1 MSINTTSMTNNRV
14 ARDHKKY
21 DYYKNCKNYEVD
33 NGFVFDLLIRS
44 KYKKYLRFVKNN
56 IKSLD
61 YYYLDKEHVQIRLL
75 NKKLLKK
82 GLSHNIEAFIKDLQI
97 MLGID
102 IKELMLYYKKEN
114 KDKPYRLVN
123 LTTPYNEYGEIEYD
137 RTKGDYVLSLFKP
150 ESFVYLQNA
159 IRPIIRFNR
168 ITIPLVEINFEL
180 EDAEILQYIK
190 DIKKY
195 HKIDKHKLAL
205 TKALSDTLT
214 IMKKNRKQTRQ
225 QYYPDILYVYDR
237 IKEIN
242 KPKIRDAVYENIAK
256 ELTTLEK
263 SSKSEFVKKE
273 IKRYNTLVKKMIS
286 DLENYLDLRA
296 NVA

>member
-14 ARDHKKY
+14 VSGHEKY

-33 NGFVFDLLIRS
+33 NGFVFDLLVRS

-114 KDKPYRLVN
+114 RDKPYRLVN

-150 ESFVYLQNA
+150 EPFVYLQNTT
-159 IRPIIRFNR
+159 RPTMRFNR

-180 EDAEILQYIK
+180 ENAEIFEYIK
-190 DIKKY
+190 DIKKH
-195 HKIDKHKLAL
+195 HKVDKYKLSL
-205 TKALSDTLT
+205 TNALSDTLKS
-214 IMKKNRKQTRQ
+214 MKKNRQYSKQQ
-225 QYYPDILYVYDR
+225 HYADILYVYDR
-237 IKEIN
+237 VNHGGK
-242 KPKIRDAVYENIAK
+242 KRGDVVYENIAQ
-256 ELTTLEK
+256 ELTELQK
-263 SSKSEFVKKE
+263 STKSIFVKKE

-286 DLENYLDLRA
+286 DLENYLDLRVNIA
-296 NVA
+296 